1 MPMGAGFLPKP
12 NDSWPKW
19 LVVVYY
25 IIMVVI
31 CLGFVAVMI
40 IKTFKFIK
48 KGHAGIKV
56 RRGQPVIR
64 DGEYVYVGPGI
75 HPMIP
80 FLETIEDISVQDT
93 TTDLP
98 MLLAETKD
106 GEKKVQHV
114 IDAAPTWC
122 VVNSPQGVHDAIFI
136 AKNLEETVASKIR
149 KALNRAVVAAADP
162 SDVNAVELAAQA
174 LCDQEL
180 LTYGVQ
186 AKDMGLISVTRIPV
200 QVLGELLNPDG
211 QSEMADVARLGG
223 AVAGGLGLIQG
234 GQTAP

>member
-1 MPMGAGFLPKP
+1 MPPMGAGFLPKP
-12 NDSWPKW
+12 DDSWPKW

-25 IIMVVI
+25 IIMAVI
-31 CLGFVAVMI
+31 CLGFVAVMV

-80 FLETIEDISVQDT
+80 FLETIEDISVQDE

-98 MLLAETKD
+98 VFFAEKGRD
-106 GEKKVQHV
+106 KKKVQYI

-122 VVNSPQGVHDAIFI
+122 VINTPQGVHDAVFLP
-136 AKNLEETVASKIR
+136 KKLEETVSSKMR
-149 KALNRAVVAAADP
+149 KALSRAVVSADDP
-162 SDVNAVELAAQA
+162 SDVNAVESAAES
-174 LCDQEL
+174 LCYKEL
-180 LTYGVQ
+180 LPYGVQ
-186 AKDMGLISVTRIPV
+186 AKDMGLISVTRVPV

-211 QSEMADVARLGG
+211 KSEVADVGRLGG

-234 GQTAP
+234 G

>member
-1 MPMGAGFLPKP
+1 MPPMGAGFLPKP
-12 NDSWPKW
+12 DDSWPKW
-19 LVVVYY
+19 VVVAYY
-25 IIMVVI
+25 IIMAII

-80 FLETIEDISVQDT
+80 FLETIEDVSVQDT

-98 MLLAETKD
+98 VLLAETKD

-122 VVNSPQGVHDAIFI
+122 VINSPQGVHDAIFI

-149 KALNRAVVAAADP
+149 KALNRAVVAASDP
-162 SDVNAVELAAQA
+162 SNVISVELAAQA
-174 LCDQEL
+174 LCEQEL

-211 QSEMADVARLGG
+211 QAEMADVARLGG

-234 GQTAP
+234 G